1 MESLLI
7 GKYSNHPIT
16 IPLLVGKPS
25 GDYWVKFNYTFPPV
39 KLYVLVEPDGKIWMR
54 AQKKQGKKF
63 SGASPDFLWDA

>member
-25 GDYWVKFNYTFPPV
+25 GYYWVKFNYTFPPV
-39 KLYVLVEPDGKIWMR
+39 KLYVLIEPDGKIWMR
-54 AQKKQGKKF
+54 G
-63 SGASPDFLWDA
+63 